1 MEIINGLVKDNKVIE
16 SLEACITDEYYYLG
30 MVLASIFQEKNQS
43 DYDTETF
50 KNIVNNLKTLI
61 AEDELYE
68 LIIQEQEKKDDDE
81 ERRLNG
87 DTQSEPVKEQPPVYD
102 GKIRVLMFCNWCS
115 SQQLCDTWNKMS
127 KGDYTWDNIKM
138 VSSEPCDYYCVIN
151 RTDQPFIPEKTIYF
165 RMEPNMQNHP
175 HMWGDWADVS
185 KLKEK
190 YDFKYIGD
198 HKTEYNN
205 NEWHLSQTYNQ
216 LISEPIVKDET
227 LSLIVSS
234 VLSDKYND
242 PGHIRRIDF
251 MKFVEGKGDIK
262 LNIYGGDKFLWKDY
276 KGALP
281 YHQKDKALFP
291 YKYTF
296 NCENFSIKN
305 YYTEKI
311 IDAVLSECLIF
322 YSGCYNAREFIDDRA
337 FVYLE
342 LSNFEQDYQTIK
354 KAIAED
360 WWSQRIE
367 YIREAKKKIL
377 NELQFFPR
385 LQKLLN

>member
-1 MEIINGLVKDNKVIE
+1 
-16 SLEACITDEYYYLG
+16 
-30 MVLASIFQEKNQS
+30 
-43 DYDTETF
+43 
-50 KNIVNNLKTLI
+50 
-61 AEDELYE
+61 
-68 LIIQEQEKKDDDE
+68 
-81 ERRLNG
+81 
-87 DTQSEPVKEQPPVYD
+87 
-102 GKIRVLMFCNWCS
+102 
-115 SQQLCDTWNKMS
+115 
-127 KGDYTWDNIKM
+127 
-138 VSSEPCDYYCVIN
+138 
-151 RTDQPFIPEKTIYF
+151 
-165 RMEPNMQNHP
+165 MEPNMQNNAHL
-175 HMWGDWADVS
+175 WGDWADVN

-190 YDFKYIGD
+190 YNFKYIGD

-205 NEWHLSQTYNQ
+205 NEWHLSKSYNE
-216 LISEPIVKDET
+216 LNSETISKDES
-227 LSLIVSS
+227 LSLVISS
-234 VLSDKYND
+234 VLSDKYSD

-262 LNIYGGDKFLWKDY
+262 LDIYGGDKFLWKNY
-276 KGALP
+276 KGTLP

-311 IDAVLSECLIF
+311 IDAILSECLIF

-354 KAIAED
+354 RVIAED

>member
-1 MEIINGLVKDNKVIE
+1 MEILVKENKVIE
-16 SLEACITDEYYYLG
+16 SLEACVAEKQYYLG
-30 MVLASIFQEKNQS
+30 MVLASVFQEKN
-43 DYDTETF
+43 DTGYNLETF
-50 KNIVNNLKTLI
+50 KNLVSTLKNLITESELQESIIEEEEQKLNPIEANVVDRIV
-61 AEDELYE
+61 E
-68 LIIQEQEKKDDDE
+68 
-81 ERRLNG
+81 
-87 DTQSEPVKEQPPVYD
+87 
-102 GKIRVLMFCNWCS
+102 GKIRILMLCNWCS

-127 KGDYTWDNIKM
+127 KGDYTWDNIQI
-138 VSSEPCDYYCVIN
+138 VWSEPCDYYCVIN
-151 RTDQPFIPEKTIYF
+151 NTNEPFVAEKTIYF

-175 HMWGDWADVS
+175 HMWGDWADVN

-190 YDFKYIGD
+190 YNFKYIGD
-198 HKTEYNN
+198 HRTEYNN

-216 LISEPIVKDET
+216 LMTESISKDEN

-234 VLSDKYND
+234 VLSDKYSD

-262 LNIYGGDKFLWKDY
+262 LDIYGGDKFLWKNY

-281 YHQKDKALFP
+281 YHQKDKALFA

-311 IDAVLSECLIF
+311 IDAILSECLIF
-322 YSGCYNAREFIDDRA
+322 YSGCYNAREFIDDKA

-354 KAIAED
+354 RAIAED
-360 WWSQRIE
+360 WWSQRIG

>member
-1 MEIINGLVKDNKVIE
+1 MVIKLKKIQIQYKMDIINGLVKENKVIE
-16 SLEACITDEYYYLG
+16 SLEACINDKYYYLG
-30 MVLASIFQEKNQS
+30 MVLASVFQEKNEI
-43 DYDTETF
+43 DYNLESF
-50 KNIVNNLKTLI
+50 KNIVNTLKNLIT
-61 AEDELYE
+61 EDEDE
-68 LIIQEQEKKDDDE
+68 II
-81 ERRLNG
+81 
-87 DTQSEPVKEQPPVYD
+87 TQHTPANKL
-102 GKIRVLMFCNWCS
+102 KVLMLCNWCS
-115 SQQLCDTWNKMS
+115 SQELCDTWNKMS
-127 KGDYTWDNIKM
+127 KGDYTWDNIQI

-151 RTDQPFIPEKTIYF
+151 NTNEPFVAEKTIYF
-165 RMEPNMQNHP
+165 RMEPNMQNNAHL
-175 HMWGDWADVS
+175 WGDWADVN

-190 YDFKYIGD
+190 YNFKYIGD

-205 NEWHLSQTYNQ
+205 NEWHLSKSYNE
-216 LISEPIVKDET
+216 LNSETISKDES
-227 LSLIVSS
+227 LSLVISS
-234 VLSDKYND
+234 VLSDKYSD

-251 MKFVEGKGDIK
+251 MKFVEGKGDIN
-262 LNIYGGDKFLWKDY
+262 LDIYGGDKFLWKNY
-276 KGALP
+276 KGSLP

-311 IDAVLSECLIF
+311 IDAILSECLIF
-322 YSGCYNAREFIDDRA
+322 YSGCYNAREFIDDKA

-354 KAIAED
+354 RAIAED